1 MPMPALITSL
11 TSRIISS
18 IPWSAVIP
26 CSAQSTNSDESSD
39 HAFPY
44 SRWAT
49 SYRPEA
55 GVVNFYQARDT
66 LTAHVDQSEVDA
78 VKPLVSVSLGES
90 AIFLLG
96 AESRDEIPLP
106 LLLQSGDVVVMS
118 GPSRRVFHGV
128 PRVVEGA
135 MRADLLDGWE
145 GAEQIVSFMRGT
157 RINVNVR
164 HVYEDS

>member
-11 TSRIISS
+11 TSRIIST
-18 IPWSAVIP
+18 IPWPAITAPASNDKRAGV
-26 CSAQSTNSDESSD
+26 CTS
-39 HAFPY
+39 
-44 SRWAT
+44 WAA

-66 LTAHVDQSEVDA
+66 LTAHIDQSEVDA
-78 VKPLVSVSLGES
+78 VKPLVSISLGES
-90 AIFLLG
+90 AVFLIG
-96 AESRDEIPLP
+96 TESRDDIPLP

-128 PRVVEGA
+128 PRVVEGG
-135 MRADLLDGWE
+135 MRPELLDGWSS
-145 GAEQIVSFMRGT
+145 AEAMVGFMRGT
-157 RINVNVR
+157 RLNVNVR

>member
-18 IPWSAVIP
+18 IPWPAVYHSSSTASAPV
-26 CSAQSTNSDESSD
+26 SSD
-39 HAFPY
+39 NRTSVY
-44 SRWAT
+44 TSWAT

-78 VKPLVSVSLGES
+78 VKPLVSISLGES

-96 AESRDEIPLP
+96 TESRDDIPLP

-128 PRVVEGA
+128 PRIVEGA
-135 MRADLLDGWE
+135 VRADLLDGWE
-145 GAEQIVSFMRGT
+145 GAGEIVRFMQGT